1 MAKSTKSAS
10 DRSWKRLTQISVI
23 AVPIVM
29 LIVFFAPPLPE
40 TLSGKGSKHNPPTE
54 VQARTPD
61 PVAASTMEA
70 QPQTNAFEHAE
81 SPRPEGQIVEFE
93 TQTRERMVERR
104 YQNEHC
110 ESSTNIRWEIQAAE
124 GWQIVTSS
132 LDFSPTSMSSK
143 SSYSGISGLTK
154 GGFIMSG
161 RVSNNGECLKVL
173 GKVIALDE
181 RGHLD
186 IAGTYIE
193 TREVRVP

>member
-1 MAKSTKSAS
+1 MAKSTKSAR
-10 DRSWKRLTQISVI
+10 DRSWKRMTQISVI

-29 LIVFFAPPLPE
+29 LIVLFAPPLPE
-40 TLSGKGSKHNPPTE
+40 TLSEKGSEHNPPTE
-54 VQARTPD
+54 VQARTSD

-70 QPQTNAFEHAE
+70 QPETNAFEPTE

-93 TQTRERMVERR
+93 TQTRERTVERS

-143 SSYSGISGLTK
+143 SSYSGISGLTN

-161 RVSNNGECLKVL
+161 RVSNNGECRKVL

-181 RGHLD
+181 RGHLNV
-186 IAGTYIE
+186 AGTYIE